1 VQKGETHG
9 PRDNGPLVLAAYYA
23 LPCGANVGAFNYS
36 IVNSGHNPGIDILKA
51 TVQAAGAAAG
61 GGDGATAGDAASSQC
76 LGALLA
82 SRRM

>member
-9 PRDNGPLVLAAYYA
+9 PRDSGPLVLGPHYA
-23 LPCGANVGAFNYS
+23 LPYGADDAAFNS
-36 IVNSGHNPGIDILKA
+36 GIVNSGHNPGIDILNA